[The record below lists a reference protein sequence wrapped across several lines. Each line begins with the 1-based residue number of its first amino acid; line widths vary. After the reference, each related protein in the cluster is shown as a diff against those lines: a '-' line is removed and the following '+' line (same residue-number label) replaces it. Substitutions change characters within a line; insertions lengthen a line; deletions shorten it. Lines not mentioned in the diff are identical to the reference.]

1 MIFRFL
7 DVNSTRQIFRV
18 ELEDQVHKLKLS
30 TKIFRL
36 FHVYYMVLLGKTRRV
51 SMRESGGILVNS
63 QKARATRTLPSGV
76 EVFSAFWG
84 LKYANLY
91 RDICLPSVIQ
101 SGIFSP
107 DFQMPIRFV
116 IYCPAKD
123 WLEIESDV
131 RAMVDHVGA
140 TYNWS
145 DLDHSE
151 FTDDTVLGRKV
162 EIAKFLRGQVR
173 FTDSNDQVLVF
184 AFPDHVFGKGLD
196 RVIQS
201 MELGDYVVCP
211 SARVNLE
218 SSTETFKELLIAN
231 RYSNRD
237 LVRIS
242 MEQFPHHIVKIAL
255 SESHSYLRIRKK
267 RESYVVNF
275 KEPPPLAIWGSSDLF
290 ESGFKRPWGGEFE
303 VIDHDA
309 PNLFFRKSKLRL
321 VNCSDLF
328 FWAELTS
335 TDSYKMMIKN
345 QFWATSAIY
354 LNQCEVAWTL

>member
-63 QKARATRTLPSGV
+63 QKARATRTSPSGV

-231 RYSNRD
+231 
-237 LVRIS
+237 
-242 MEQFPHHIVKIAL
+242 
-255 SESHSYLRIRKK
+255 
-267 RESYVVNF
+267 
-275 KEPPPLAIWGSSDLF
+275 
-290 ESGFKRPWGGEFE
+290 
-303 VIDHDA
+303 
-309 PNLFFRKSKLRL
+309 
-321 VNCSDLF
+321 
-328 FWAELTS
+328 
-335 TDSYKMMIKN
+335 
-345 QFWATSAIY
+345 
-354 LNQCEVAWTL
+354 